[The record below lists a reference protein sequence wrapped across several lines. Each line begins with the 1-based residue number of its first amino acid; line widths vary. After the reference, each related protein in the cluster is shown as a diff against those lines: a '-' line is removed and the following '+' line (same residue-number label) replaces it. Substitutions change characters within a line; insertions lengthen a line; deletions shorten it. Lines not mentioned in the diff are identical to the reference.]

1 MRLLVMPTDSAP
13 TARRRS
19 RALRSDAV
27 ANREKILTVAAEL
40 ISQRGPHV
48 PLAEIAEAA
57 GVGVGTLYRGWPDRV
72 ALLHTLE
79 HRAYDQLIAILDRI
93 EDAGQ
98 TGAEAVETYLQESLN
113 LGNQLVLPLRGA
125 PPLFDDNA
133 VAARARIFA
142 AIERFLDDGK
152 SDGSVRV
159 DVHASDVVYCA
170 SQVTNPAPDTPA
182 FQKLAR
188 RHIALFIHS
197 IRSPAEEALAEAAVT
212 PRDIEKSLSKR
223 ASRYSK
229 PDN

>member
-1 MRLLVMPTDSAP
+1 MRSLVMPTDSAP

-57 GVGVGTLYRGWPDRV
+57 GVGVGTLYRGWSDRV

-98 TGAEAVETYLQESLN
+98 TGADAVETYLHESLN
-113 LGNQLVLPLRGA
+113 LGDQLVLPLRGA
-125 PPLFDDNA
+125 PPLFDKDA
-133 VAARARIFA
+133 IAARARIFA
-142 AIERFLDDGK
+142 ALERFLDDGK
-152 SDGSVRV
+152 RNGNVRF

-170 SQVTNPAPDTPA
+170 SQITNPAPDTPA
-182 FQKLAR
+182 LQKLAR
-188 RHIALFIHS
+188 RHIALFVHS
-197 IRSPAEEALAEAAVT
+197 IRSPADQPLAESAVS
-212 PRDIEKSLSKR
+212 PRDIEKSLAKR
-223 ASRYSK
+223 ASRFGK
-229 PDN
+229 PDH